1 MKVLVDAQGWELV
14 AESDDEAALFSTA
27 ETIPAP
33 PPSAETTPLMG
44 SSGFFS
50 RPLEQDLDP
59 SLHEASGTVVMLPPP
74 SKVPEFDGDQP
85 LSVWQDNDRE
95 SVA

>member
-14 AESDDEAALFSTA
+14 ADSDDESALFSTA

-33 PPSAETTPLMG
+33 PPSEKTPPMG

-50 RPLEQDLDP
+50 RPVGQDLDP
-59 SLHEASGTVVMLPPP
+59 SLHEQSGTIVMLPPP
-74 SKVPEFDGDQP
+74 SKVPEFGEQQP
-85 LSVWQDNDRE
+85 LTVWQDGDRE